1 MKKASS
7 YVAVFAVGVAACAV
21 GLKTFGDPTGLL
33 PRSNEQS
40 KQAVLASLDTT
51 PPALKHFTGD
61 TVVADAAAK
70 VDGAVVTVHTIG
82 KATEQSSPFGR

>member
-21 GLKTFGDPTGLL
+21 GLKTFGDPSALL
-33 PRSNEQS
+33 LHGSSQS
-40 KQAVLASLDTT
+40 KQAVLASLNTT

-70 VDGAVVTVHTIG
+70 VDGAVVTVHTVG
-82 KATEQSSPFGR
+82 KAVEQRQPVRR